1 MPEKNDQ
8 GKMPELPKE
17 ARWRFEEAAMKV
29 RPLFDAL
36 LKLEEAIQLTFD
48 VAYEEAASWLEDE
61 GEYDLDTASAF
72 YFEDAIEAAR
82 LRRSLEDKEYEPDEL
97 EELMKVVVDLLTNWK

>member
-8 GKMPELPKE
+8 GKMPELPRE
-17 ARWRFEEAAMKV
+17 VRWRFEEAAMKV

-36 LKLEEAIQLTFD
+36 LKLEEAIELIFD
-48 VAYEEAASWLEDE
+48 AAYEDAATWLEDKD
-61 GEYDLDTASAF
+61 EYDLDTASAF
-72 YFEDAIEAAR
+72 YFEDALGAAR

-97 EELMKVVVDLLTNWK
+97 EELMKIVVDLLTNRK